1 VRLIAGFCILDIVLG
16 IATFVTAF
24 AVMNDFRHE
33 AAAQPPAD
41 PRLLAAFDAA
51 PSIMLAVGAIVLVAA
66 ALGVGTALRMLW
78 KRRSPVES
86 NVGND
91 RVVKTLTHPD
101 GQRRVLIVQ
110 RTNGLYGY
118 EIEEF
123 RLENV
128 EFRHEP
134 LEYWVSLSQVPFAI
148 FDTAETAER
157 EARHDIAW
165 LKEVP
170 PA

>member
-1 VRLIAGFCILDIVLG
+1 
-16 IATFVTAF
+16 
-24 AVMNDFRHE
+24 
-33 AAAQPPAD
+33 
-41 PRLLAAFDAA
+41 
-51 PSIMLAVGAIVLVAA
+51 
-66 ALGVGTALRMLW
+66 MLW